1 MPKSLHLVWVP
12 TILLAWGTVVASAVD
27 APRKGSEPEVPARL
41 VLHDFE
47 RDSLHGNLGG
57 MVKSWIR
64 GDGEVRMNLAPM
76 TEAGNPDGD
85 QALHF
90 GYAIGEEGGTTSTVG
105 LQLDLNGLDASDYD
119 HLEFRV
125 RGDASA
131 GFTEAFKV
139 QFLRPSDLAPKMK
152 ESGSYVVTGVDG
164 EWQRIRIPLN
174 LMNGIRDWTRL
185 EHFVLALQY
194 LRTDPLKGAYFI
206 DDIALIRTGN
216 PGPSI
221 DDPVIPVAKKAWEAE
236 RGGEAASQ
244 PFVRDRLTEIP
255 SRRLLDVHELPEN
268 PRELLLRVARD
279 TWRGIDGMT
288 DRVNGLPVD
297 NILLPAKGVIKEELK
312 VGGYTN
318 ITNIGMYLMSVV
330 AAYELGFIDRKGARE
345 RLKRVLSTLDKLET
359 HQGFFFNYY
368 DTISLERT
376 SNFIS
381 FVDSSWLTAGLMVVR
396 AAFPELSEKATALIR
411 QVDYS
416 KLYDEVEQMM
426 SHGYYVNIDYPS
438 EYHYGMLYTESRVG
452 SLIAIGKGDVPKIHW
467 FRMMRSL
474 PQEFDWQRQMPVD
487 WKTQVIDGIEVDV
500 GHYRWKD
507 YEYVPSW
514 GGSMFEALMPTLV
527 VNETRYAPR
536 SLGENDRRH
545 VDVQLRYA
553 TEVLDYPVWGLSPSS
568 TVPNDGYGEFGVEVL
583 GARGY
588 GGGAVTPH
596 ATLLALGI
604 SPERAIANLKSLLDE
619 YDAYGE
625 FGLYDAIDPESGAV
639 IYKYIVLDQAM
650 SFIALANY
658 LAKHTIQDYFASDPI
673 AVRGFTVLGQER
685 FFD

>member
-1 MPKSLHLVWVP
+1 MPNSLHLVLVP
-12 TILLAWGTVVASAVD
+12 AILLAWAGGVVLAVN
-27 APRKGSEPEVPARL
+27 APRKATEPQASKRL

-47 RDSLHGNLGG
+47 RESLVGNLGG

-64 GDGEVRMNLAPM
+64 GDGEVRLSLTPM
-76 TEAGNPDGD
+76 TQTENPGGN

-90 GYAIGEEGGTTSTVG
+90 GYALGEEGGTTSTVG

-119 HLEFRV
+119 HLELRV
-125 RGDASA
+125 RGDVSA
-131 GFTEAFKV
+131 GFAEAFKV
-139 QFLRPSDLAPKMK
+139 QFLRPSNLAPKMK
-152 ESGSYVVTGVDG
+152 ESGSYVITGIDG
-164 EWQRIRIPLN
+164 GWQRIRIPLN
-174 LMNGIRDWTRL
+174 IMNGIRDWTRL
-185 EHFVLALQY
+185 KHFVVALQY
-194 LRTDPLKGAYFI
+194 LRTNPLSGAYFI

-221 DDPVIPVAKKAWEAE
+221 DDPVIPVAKKAWEAA
-236 RGGEAASQ
+236 RGGEAASK
-244 PFVRDRLTEIP
+244 PFVRDRLTELP
-255 SRRLLDVHELPEN
+255 SRRLLNVRELPDD
-268 PRELLLRVARD
+268 PRELLMRVARD

-288 DRVNGLPVD
+288 DRENGMPVD
-297 NILLPAKGVIKEELK
+297 NILLPSKGRIEEGLK
-312 VGGYTN
+312 VGDYTN

-330 AAYELGFIDRKGARE
+330 AANELGFIDRKGAVGRME
-345 RLKRVLSTLDKLET
+345 RVLGTLGKLET
-359 HQGFFFNYY
+359 HEGFFFNYY
-368 DTISLERT
+368 DAISLERT

-396 AAFPELSEKATALIR
+396 AAFPELGEQATKLIR
-411 QVDYS
+411 QVDYG

-452 SLIAIGKGDVPKIHW
+452 SLIAIGKGDVPETHW

-474 PQEFDWQRQMPVD
+474 PKEFDWQRQTPVD
-487 WKTQVIDGIEVDV
+487 WKTQRIDGIEVKV

-507 YEYVPSW
+507 MEYVPSW

-568 TVPNDGYGEFGVEVL
+568 TVPNDGYGEFGVKVL

-596 ATLLALGI
+596 ATLLALEV
-604 SPERAIANLKSLLDE
+604 SPDRAVANLKSLLNRFDI
-619 YDAYGE
+619 YGE
-625 FGLYDAIDPESGAV
+625 FGLYDAVDPESGEV
-639 IYKYIVLDQAM
+639 SYKYLVLDQAM

-658 LAKHTIQDYFASDPI
+658 LAENSIQDYFASDPI
-673 AVRGFTVLGQER
+673 AVRGFAVLGDER